1 MDNRIWPE
9 YRQKIYDYLK
19 STLSMVITEDD
30 LNIIV
35 ELIAMLFGD
44 LYMRA
49 KVLPWEINV
58 DRCPDEHLQALSSII
73 GYRWN
78 KGLTADEQRESIK
91 LFCLIRRWRGT
102 NFGLA
107 NLIRVFGQ
115 DVTSF
120 YSSSDLRGVEIIEY
134 GSGGVDTVEPNM
146 YPGDI
151 KIRIPEL
158 STILRDSI
166 FDTKLAGTRLI
177 FAYYIFMGVYYMKI
191 YPDFFYIISEWVSM
205 ITQGYDP
212 QINLYGDQ
220 FLETRIDQVVND
232 QLTHPIIRGAPIASI
247 QVLTYYKEPWNDG
260 FILNVPGLTN
270 YRGFIEPEPIVQ
282 SEHVLYK

>member
-9 YRQKIYDYLK
+9 YRQKIYNYLK

-78 KGLTADEQRESIK
+78 KGLTADQQRESIK

-115 DVTSF
+115 DVNSF

-205 ITQGYDP
+205 VTQGYDP

>member
-9 YRQKIYDYLK
+9 YRQKIYNYLK

-78 KGLTADEQRESIK
+78 KGLTADQQRESIK

-115 DVTSF
+115 DVNSF

-134 GSGGVDTVEPNM
+134 DSGGVDTVEPNM

>member
-115 DVTSF
+115 DVNSF

>member
-9 YRQKIYDYLK
+9 YRQQIYMYLK
-19 STLSMVITEDD
+19 STLSMVITDDD

-49 KVLPWEINV
+49 KVLPWQINV

-78 KGLTADEQRESIK
+78 DGLTADQQRESIK

-177 FAYYIFMGVYYMKI
+177 FSYYIFMGVYYMKI

-232 QLTHPIIRGAPIASI
+232 QLTHPIIRGAPIASV

>member
-9 YRQKIYDYLK
+9 YRQKIYNYLK

-35 ELIAMLFGD
+35 ELIAMFFGD

-78 KGLTADEQRESIK
+78 KGLTADQQRESIK

-115 DVTSF
+115 DVNSF

>member
-78 KGLTADEQRESIK
+78 KGLTADQQRESIK

-134 GSGGVDTVEPNM
+134 GSGGIDTVEPNM

>member
-9 YRQKIYDYLK
+9 YRQKIYNYLK

-115 DVTSF
+115 DVNSF

-232 QLTHPIIRGAPIASI
+232 QLTHPIIRGAPIASV

>member
-134 GSGGVDTVEPNM
+134 GSGGIDTVEPNM
-146 YPGDI
+146 FPGDI

-232 QLTHPIIRGAPIASI
+232 QLTHPIIRGAPIASV
-247 QVLTYYKEPWNDG
+247 QVLTYYKDPWVNG

>member
-1 MDNRIWPE
+1 
-9 YRQKIYDYLK
+9 
-19 STLSMVITEDD
+19 MVITDDD

-49 KVLPWEINV
+49 KVLPWQINV

-78 KGLTADEQRESIK
+78 DGLTADQQRESIK

-115 DVTSF
+115 DVASF

-177 FAYYIFMGVYYMKI
+177 FSYYIFMGVYYMKI

-220 FLETRIDQVVND
+220 FLETRIDQVIND
-232 QLTHPIIRGAPIASI
+232 QLTHPIIRGAPIASV

-270 YRGFIEPEPIVQ
+270 YRGFIEPTPIVQ

>member
-9 YRQKIYDYLK
+9 YRQKIYNYLK

-78 KGLTADEQRESIK
+78 KGLTADQQRESIK

-115 DVTSF
+115 DVNSF

-191 YPDFFYIISEWVSM
+191 YPDFFYIILEWVSM

>member
-115 DVTSF
+115 DVNSF

-247 QVLTYYKEPWNDG
+247 QVLTYYKDPWING

>member
-9 YRQKIYDYLK
+9 YRQKIYNYLK

-78 KGLTADEQRESIK
+78 KGLTADQQRESIK

-115 DVTSF
+115 DVNSF

-247 QVLTYYKEPWNDG
+247 QVLTYYKDPWING

-282 SEHVLYK
+282 SDHVLYK

>member
-9 YRQKIYDYLK
+9 YRQKIYNYLK

-78 KGLTADEQRESIK
+78 KGLTADQQRESIK

-115 DVTSF
+115 DVNSF

-232 QLTHPIIRGAPIASI
+232 QLTHPIIRGAPIASV